1 MKKNKPFSVTT
12 VVVSAQSSTAHIF
25 IATIIYIIK
34 FYNTYIQFRKKNIIC
49 HSVHIITSSNDHL
62 VPFLNILPFNWLL
75 ARVFVRGHG
84 QEEYIETLEG
94 HIGTLDDN
102 IDYV

>member
-25 IATIIYIIK
+25 IATIIYIMK

-49 HSVHIITSSNDHL
+49 HSVHIITNSNDHV
-62 VPFLNILPFNWLL
+62 VPFLNILLL
-75 ARVFVRGHG
+75 TGSLHG
-84 QEEYIETLEG
+84 SSSVAM
-94 HIGTLDDN
+94 DKKN
-102 IDYV
+102 ILKH

>member
-25 IATIIYIIK
+25 IATIIYIMK
-34 FYNTYIQFRKKNIIC
+34 FYNTYIQFRKKKHYLPQCPYYNKFKRPRC
-49 HSVHIITSSNDHL
+49 SFFKHTS
-62 VPFLNILPFNWLL
+62 INWLL

-94 HIGTLDDN
+94 HIGTLDEN